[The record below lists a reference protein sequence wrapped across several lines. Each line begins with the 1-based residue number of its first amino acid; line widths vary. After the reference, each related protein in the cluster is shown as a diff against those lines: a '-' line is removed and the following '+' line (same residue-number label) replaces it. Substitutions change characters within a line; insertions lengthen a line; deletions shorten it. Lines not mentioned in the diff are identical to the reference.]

1 MPPILKHACI
11 FFRVWAITR
20 ITVCHFARR
29 RTHVNKFEFFKV
41 RNLFLV
47 VRGVALAD
55 VCLLLGRTATMS
67 PSHVLFF
74 CLGAHFPG
82 AVGGAFFLGTAS
94 EGDAVEND
102 IIYVVTC
109 KLIHVLLT
117 SL

>member
-1 MPPILKHACI
+1 M
-11 FFRVWAITR
+11 RVTA
-20 ITVCHFARR
+20 VLVFS
-29 RTHVNKFEFFKV
+29 VS
-41 RNLFLV
+41 FLV
-47 VRGVALAD
+47 ARGAGLAD
-55 VCLLLGRTATMS
+55 VCLLFGRTATMS

-74 CLGAHFPG
+74 CLGAHFLG